1 MAEPEVEVGPGVVE
15 EDDVMQELEALE
27 ESETLEESEVLEE
40 TETSEE
46 SEVVEDPEVLEEP
59 EVVVEPQIMLGPKVI
74 QGPEPVVVVGQR
86 ARERD
91 DENAIMGHQT
101 RVKKKNLDFVKTVLA
116 FAFSQVGIILL
127 CIVYAVVGA
136 NTFISMENPAEE
148 QRYLDKQEAAKAITK
163 ATDYLCNNFWFM
175 IKTNNTKRKL
185 NETAFYEKAEADLR
199 AHVMKITKAAAD
211 KGYDGEVEGW
221 SYEWTFPNTLLFTI
235 TIMTT
240 IGYGHICPQTDSGK
254 NFVTL
259 YAMIGM
265 PLFMMFLGGIG
276 DTMADAMRYGYS
288 RICCRWCRVRR
299 LVSER
304 LPGQSLRSAR
314 KLRDEPLNAETY
326 MPTNEIAIPIV
337 LSILTIVGYLAM
349 GAVIFHAWEGWDW
362 ASAAYFCFI
371 TLSTVGFGDMVPS
384 KSFLGYEESLFG
396 KLQMLVCVT
405 YCAMGLALLAMC
417 MSLIQEGLAIK
428 AERMKKKITGGKK
441 KVEIDEIKVNN
452 KRANYDAEKGLFVGL
467 TFDSEDPVE
476 QLDAVSIAPTEA
488 TEVDEEEEN
497 LEDEADPPNDELEEV
512 ENEEVEEPEKNEENK
527 NDEEAAEDMD
537 ENDMGDADDDDME

>member
-1 MAEPEVEVGPGVVE
+1 V
-15 EDDVMQELEALE
+15 
-27 ESETLEESEVLEE
+27 
-40 TETSEE
+40 
-46 SEVVEDPEVLEEP
+46 
-59 EVVVEPQIMLGPKVI
+59 
-74 QGPEPVVVVGQR
+74 R
-86 ARERD
+86 
-91 DENAIMGHQT
+91 
-101 RVKKKNLDFVKTVLA
+101 KKNLDFVKTVLA
-116 FAFSQVGIILL
+116 FAFSQVGVILL
-127 CIVYAVVGA
+127 CVAYAVLGA
-136 NTFISMENPAEE
+136 NTFMSMEGPAEE
-148 QRYLDKQEAAKAITK
+148 QRYLEKQEAAKAITK
-163 ATDYLCNNFWFM
+163 ATDYLCNNFWFL

-185 NETAFYEKAEADLR
+185 NETAFYEKAELDLR
-199 AHVMKITKAAAD
+199 DHIKKITTAAAD

-304 LPGQSLRSAR
+304 LPGQSLRDAR
-314 KLRDEPLNAETY
+314 KLRDEPLNEETY

-337 LSILTIVGYLAM
+337 LSIVTIVGYLAM
-349 GAVIFHAWEGWDW
+349 GAIIFHAWEGWDW

-371 TLSTVGFGDMVPS
+371 TLSTVGFGDMVPT
-384 KSFLGYEESLFG
+384 KSFLGYGESLFG

-428 AERMKKKITGGKK
+428 AERMKKKLTGGKK
-441 KVEIDEIKVNN
+441 KVEIDEIKVTN
-452 KRANYDAEKGLFVGL
+452 KRANYDAEQGLFVGL

-476 QLDAVSIAPTEA
+476 EIDNVSIAPTEA
-488 TEVDEEEEN
+488 TEVDDEEKVEEDQQPLEEVEEENNEEDAEEEQEEKTEEEEEN
-497 LEDEADPPNDELEEV
+497 EE
-512 ENEEVEEPEKNEENK
+512 EEPAAEAENM
-527 NDEEAAEDMD
+527 DDDADMDEDMD
-537 ENDMGDADDDDME
+537 

>member
-1 MAEPEVEVGPGVVE
+1 MDETEIDMDEADMMEEIEAIEEPET
-15 EDDVMQELEALE
+15 LEKTDALE
-27 ESETLEESEVLEE
+27 EAEGL
-40 TETSEE
+40 EE

-59 EVVVEPQIMLGPKVI
+59 EVVVEPQIMVGPKMVE
-74 QGPEPVVVVGQR
+74 GPEPVVVVGQR
-86 ARERD
+86 KREKD
-91 DENAIMGHQT
+91 DENAIMAHET

-148 QRYLDKQEAAKAITK
+148 QRYLDKQQAAKDITK
-163 ATDYLCNNFWFM
+163 ATDYLCNNFWFL

-199 AHVMKITKAAAD
+199 DHIMKITNAAAD

-304 LPGQSLRSAR
+304 LPGQSLRDAR
-314 KLRDEPLNAETY
+314 KLRDEPLNEETY

-337 LSILTIVGYLAM
+337 LSVLTIVGYLAM

-396 KLQMLVCVT
+396 KFQMLVCVT

-441 KVEIDEIKVNN
+441 KVEIDEIKVNE

-488 TEVDEEEEN
+488 TEVDEDEIIADDADQEN
-497 LEDEADPPNDELEEV
+497 DDLEEV
-512 ENEEVEEPEKNEENK
+512 ESEEVEEPENNEDDGD
-527 NDEEAAEDMD
+527 DEEAAEDMD
-537 ENDMGDADDDDME
+537 GTDENAKEDDMDDDDMD